1 VKTSQK
7 NSFVLSSVAAV
18 LLALGAC
25 SPPPEPAAPA
35 AAPAAS
41 ASPVGDTPKPAASLE
56 DAGPAAPALRDAEL
70 DAAQQEYVALLVKLS
85 PESAT
90 ALGIHDHDTELD
102 TRDPAAWNA
111 LIESEAAF
119 LRKLESTFAGAKLSR
134 RAETDLSLM
143 VHQLRVDLRR
153 KREEQPLVR
162 RPDLYA
168 SPMGALFLMTARD
181 YAPAKDRASQILAR
195 IEAIP
200 AVLAQGQK
208 NLGAPP
214 AIWTRVGMDRCDG
227 AKAFFAEQRA
237 FLLANLPG
245 ERARVDAAVAKATK
259 AYQDFKTYLGKVVLP
274 RSNGS
279 FAAGKDMFEF
289 LLREDYFV
297 TDSAEQVR
305 DMGKRIFDKTN
316 AEMLVVAKRIDPKAK
331 GWPEV
336 TAKLKGNHPTAEGL
350 LAAYRAEVQRARKFL
365 VDKDVV
371 PFPAGD
377 DLVVMDTPVFQRSTI
392 TAAYDQPP
400 PFDKNTRGLFFVTPI
415 DKSLSKAKQEE
426 MLRENDHG
434 DIVDTSV
441 HEAYPGHH
449 LQLSFARLHPSPAR
463 KVTDAAIFSE
473 GWALY
478 SEELMAE
485 LGYYTDEERLLQLEW
500 TLVRAARVVIDVGLH
515 TAGMTYEAAI
525 KMLTDEVHLERTLAE
540 SEVKRYTMSPTQP
553 LAYLTGRE
561 MIFRMR
567 EREKA
572 RLGDKFSLKAFHAEV
587 LSRGTI
593 APSLIELELAN
604 AAP

>member
-1 VKTSQK
+1 MTS
-7 NSFVLSSVAAV
+7 SSPTGDIAGPATQAAEAGVAAV
-18 LLALGAC
+18 
-25 SPPPEPAAPA
+25 
-35 AAPAAS
+35 
-41 ASPVGDTPKPAASLE
+41 
-56 DAGPAAPALRDAEL
+56 ALRDAEV
-70 DAAQQEYVALLVKLS
+70 DAAQHEYVKLLVRLS
-85 PESAT
+85 PEGAT
-90 ALGIHDHDTELD
+90 ALGLHDHDAELD

-111 LIESEAAF
+111 LIDLEIAF
-119 LRKLESTFAGAKLSR
+119 LHKLDADFAGAKLSR
-134 RAETDLSLM
+134 RAETDLALM
-143 VHQLRVDLRR
+143 QHQLRVDIRR
-153 KREEQPLVR
+153 KREELPLVR

-181 YAPAKDRASQILAR
+181 YAPPAERASKILAR

-200 AVLAQGQK
+200 AVLAQGKK

-227 AKAFFAEQRA
+227 AKSFFAEQRT
-237 FLLANLPG
+237 FLLSAIPA
-245 ERARVDAAVAKATK
+245 EKIRVEAAVAGAIN
-259 AYQDFKTYLGKVVLP
+259 AYQDFKTHLGKVILP
-274 RSNGS
+274 RSNGA
-279 FAAGKDMFEF
+279 FAVGKDMFEF
-289 LLREDYFV
+289 LLHEDYFV
-297 TDSAEQVR
+297 SESAEQVR
-305 DMGKRIFDKTN
+305 DMGKRVFDKTN

-331 GWPEV
+331 GWAEV
-336 TAKLKGNHPTAEGL
+336 TAKLKANHPSADGL
-350 LAAYRAEVQRARKFL
+350 LPAYRSEVLRARKFL

-400 PFDKNTRGLFFVTPI
+400 PFDQNTRGLFFVTPV
-415 DKSLSKAKQEE
+415 DKTLSKAKQEE

-485 LGYYTDEERLLQLEW
+485 LGYYTDEERLMQLEW

-593 APSLIELELAN
+593 PPSLIELELAA
-604 AAP
+604 AAPAAP